1 MSSGKFGNDKMDC
14 SPEFTESGNCPN
26 DSVVMRLRWFNPWL
40 IVGWR
45 YCEKDDIGLRVL
57 KAEGTT
63 YFWKALIAA
72 GTLWTASFL
81 IALTGIDHPK
91 SDFLIV
97 DA

>member
-1 MSSGKFGNDKMDC
+1 MNEVNC
-14 SPEFTESGNCPN
+14 SES
-26 DSVVMRLRWFNPWL
+26 DAAKRSVFDRVVMRLKSFNPWL

-57 KAEGTT
+57 KSEGAT
-63 YFWKALIAA
+63 YLWKALVIYLFLLA
-72 GTLWTASFL
+72 ASFF
-81 IALTGIDHPK
+81 IELTGIDHPK